1 MYMGSNFSI
10 FQEHLLLSGFCL
22 FDNSH
27 PNGYEV
33 ILHRGFDLHC
43 ANE

>member
-1 MYMGSNFSI
+1 MGSNFSI
-10 FQEHLLLSGFCL
+10 FQEHLLLSGFRL
-22 FDNSH
+22 IDNSH

-33 ILHRGFDLHC
+33 ILHRGFDLHW

>member
-1 MYMGSNFSI
+1 MGSNFSI

-27 PNGYEV
+27 PSGYE
-33 ILHRGFDLHC
+33 ITPHCGFDLHS
-43 ANE
+43 AND